1 MDQIHPILLNFQHNE
16 QEAYPV
22 IRKAQSYGVAQRGI
36 ALLTILVMVA
46 LATILAATIAKR
58 QTNTSENTGYLMRQ
72 DQSLLY
78 AKSAEAF
85 FSELLIQDSDNGSSI
100 DHLQENWAKPMPP
113 FPVEDGSVSGR
124 LMDESGKF
132 NLNNLVKADGSQVDD
147 SARRWFEKLLQ
158 RVGLP
163 AELSQ
168 AVIDWQDVDD
178 ETTEAMGAESNY
190 YQGLDPAY
198 LAPNTKFHSVEEL
211 KLVRGFEGKNYDLI
225 KPYVTALPEQTK
237 VNMNTAPALLLA
249 SIDPKVDVKSVEQEL
264 KTKQANLTYFNNV
277 DDLWKLNA
285 FSGIDEQNKTDA
297 AALLDSKS
305 NYFTAQIEVVLS
317 ERKRQFTSALVR
329 KDKQVFVYSRSLSP
343 FY

>member
-1 MDQIHPILLNFQHNE
+1 MKN
-16 QEAYPV
+16 Y
-22 IRKAQSYGVAQRGI
+22 SSQRGV

-58 QTNTSENTGYLMRQ
+58 QTNTAENTGYLMRQ

-113 FPVEDGSVSGR
+113 FPVEDGSVSGK
-124 LMDESGKF
+124 LLDESGKF
-132 NLNNLVKADGSQVDD
+132 NLNNLVKADGNQVDD

-168 AVIDWQDVDD
+168 AVIDWQDTND
-178 ETTEAMGAESNY
+178 EVTGAMGAESSY

-198 LAPNTKFHSVEEL
+198 LTPNTKFHSIEEL

-249 SIDPKVDVKSVEQEL
+249 SIDPKVDVKAIEQQLKVKETEL
-264 KTKQANLTYFNNV
+264 THFNNV
-277 DDLWKLNA
+277 DDLWKLSA
-285 FSGIDEQNKTDA
+285 FSGIDEQSKTDA
-297 AALLDSKS
+297 ASLLDSKS
-305 NYFTAQIEVVLS
+305 RYFTAQIEVVLS
-317 ERKRQFTSALVR
+317 ERKRQFTSLMMR
-329 KDKQVFVYSRSLSP
+329 KDKQVIVYSRSLAP
-343 FY
+343 F

>member
-1 MDQIHPILLNFQHNE
+1 MKI
-16 QEAYPV
+16 Y
-22 IRKAQSYGVAQRGI
+22 SSQRGI

-100 DHLQENWAKPMPP
+100 DHLQENWAKPMPA
-113 FPVEDGSVSGR
+113 FPVEDGFISGR
-124 LMDESGKF
+124 LLDESGKF
-132 NLNNLVKADGSQVDD
+132 NLNNLLKADGSVDD

-168 AVIDWQDVDD
+168 AVIDWQDAND
-178 ETTEAMGAESNY
+178 ETTGAMGAESNY
-190 YQGLDPAY
+190 YQGLDPSY
-198 LAPNTKFHSVEEL
+198 LASNTRFHQVEEL

-225 KPYVTALPEQTK
+225 APYVTALPEATK
-237 VNMNTAPALLLA
+237 INMNTAAPLLLA
-249 SIDPKVDVKSVEQEL
+249 SIDPKLDVKTLEQEL
-264 KTKQANLTYFNNV
+264 KAKQAELAYFNSV
-277 DDLWKLNA
+277 EDLWKLNA
-285 FSGIDEQNKTDA
+285 FSGIEPQNKTDA
-297 AALLDSKS
+297 AAWLDSKS

-317 ERKRQFTSALVR
+317 ERKRQFSSAMMR
-329 KDKQVFVYSRSLSP
+329 KDKQVTVYSRSLAP
-343 FY
+343 FNTVVPAP

>member
-1 MDQIHPILLNFQHNE
+1 MKI
-16 QEAYPV
+16 Y
-22 IRKAQSYGVAQRGI
+22 SSQRGI

-58 QTNTSENTGYLMRQ
+58 QTNTAENTGYLMRQ

-100 DHLQENWAKPMPP
+100 DHLQENWAKPMPA
-113 FPVEDGSVSGR
+113 FPVEDGFISGR
-124 LMDESGKF
+124 LLDESGKF
-132 NLNNLVKADGSQVDD
+132 NLNNLLKADGSVDD

-168 AVIDWQDVDD
+168 AVIDWQDADD
-178 ETTEAMGAESNY
+178 ETTGAMGAESNY
-190 YQGLDPAY
+190 YQGLDPSY
-198 LAPNTKFHSVEEL
+198 LASNTKFHQVEEL

-225 KPYVTALPEQTK
+225 APYVTALPEATK
-237 VNMNTAPALLLA
+237 INMNTAAPLLLA
-249 SIDPKVDVKSVEQEL
+249 SIDPKLDVKTLEQEL
-264 KTKQANLTYFNNV
+264 KAKQAELAYFNSV
-277 DDLWKLNA
+277 EDLWKLNA
-285 FSGIDEQNKTDA
+285 FSGIEPQNKTDA
-297 AALLDSKS
+297 AAWLDSKS

-317 ERKRQFTSALVR
+317 ERKRQFSSAMMR
-329 KDKQVFVYSRSLSP
+329 KDKQVTVYSRSLAP
-343 FY
+343 FNTVVPAP

>member
-1 MDQIHPILLNFQHNE
+1 MKN
-16 QEAYPV
+16 Y
-22 IRKAQSYGVAQRGI
+22 SSQRGV

-58 QTNTSENTGYLMRQ
+58 QTNTAENTGYLMRQ

-113 FPVEDGSVSGR
+113 FPVEDGSVSGK
-124 LMDESGKF
+124 LQDESGKF
-132 NLNNLVKADGSQVDD
+132 NLNNLVKADGNQVDD

-168 AVIDWQDVDD
+168 AVIDWQDTND
-178 ETTEAMGAESNY
+178 EVTGAMGAESSY

-198 LAPNTKFHSVEEL
+198 LTPNTKFHSIEEL

-237 VNMNTAPALLLA
+237 LNMNTAPALLLA
-249 SIDPKVDVKSVEQEL
+249 SIDPKVDVKAIEQQLKVKETEL
-264 KTKQANLTYFNNV
+264 AHFNNV
-277 DDLWKLNA
+277 GDLWKLSA
-285 FSGIDEQNKTDA
+285 FSGIDEQSKTDA
-297 AALLDSKS
+297 ASLLDSKS

-317 ERKRQFTSALVR
+317 ERKRQFTSLMMR
-329 KDKQVFVYSRSLSP
+329 KDKQVIVYSRSLAP
-343 FY
+343 F

>member
-1 MDQIHPILLNFQHNE
+1 MKN
-16 QEAYPV
+16 Y
-22 IRKAQSYGVAQRGI
+22 SSQRGV

-58 QTNTSENTGYLMRQ
+58 QTNTAENTGYLMRQ

-100 DHLQENWAKPMPP
+100 DHLQENWAKPMPS
-113 FPVEDGSVSGR
+113 FPVEDGSVSGK
-124 LMDESGKF
+124 LLDESGKF
-132 NLNNLVKADGSQVDD
+132 NLNNLVKADGNQVDD

-168 AVIDWQDVDD
+168 AVIDWQDTND
-178 ETTEAMGAESNY
+178 EVTGAMGAESSY

-198 LAPNTKFHSVEEL
+198 LTPNTKFHSIEEL

-249 SIDPKVDVKSVEQEL
+249 SIDPKVDVKAIEQQLKVKETEL
-264 KTKQANLTYFNNV
+264 AHFNNV
-277 DDLWKLNA
+277 GDLWKLSA
-285 FSGIDEQNKTDA
+285 FSGIDEQSKTDA
-297 AALLDSKS
+297 ASLLDSKS
-305 NYFTAQIEVVLS
+305 NYFTAQIEVMLS
-317 ERKRQFTSALVR
+317 ERKRQFNSLMMR
-329 KDKQVFVYSRSLSP
+329 KDKQVIVYSRSLAP
-343 FY
+343 F

>member
-1 MDQIHPILLNFQHNE
+1 MKN
-16 QEAYPV
+16 Y
-22 IRKAQSYGVAQRGI
+22 SSQRGV

-58 QTNTSENTGYLMRQ
+58 QTNTAENTGYLMRQ

-100 DHLQENWAKPMPP
+100 DHLQENWAKPMPS
-113 FPVEDGSVSGR
+113 FPVEDGSVSGK
-124 LMDESGKF
+124 LLDESGKF
-132 NLNNLVKADGSQVDD
+132 NLNNLVKADGNQVDD

-168 AVIDWQDVDD
+168 AVIDWQDTND
-178 ETTEAMGAESNY
+178 EVTGAMGAESSY

-198 LAPNTKFHSVEEL
+198 LTPNTKFHSIEEL

-237 VNMNTAPALLLA
+237 LNMNTAPALLLA
-249 SIDPKVDVKSVEQEL
+249 SIDPKVDVKAIEQQLKIKETEL
-264 KTKQANLTYFNNV
+264 THFNNV
-277 DDLWKLNA
+277 DDLWKLSA
-285 FSGIDEQNKTDA
+285 FSGIDEQSKTDA
-297 AALLDSKS
+297 ESLLDSKS
-305 NYFTAQIEVVLS
+305 NYFTAQIEVMLS
-317 ERKRQFTSALVR
+317 ERKRQFNSLMMR
-329 KDKQVFVYSRSLSP
+329 KDKQVIVYSRSLAP
-343 FY
+343 F

>member
-1 MDQIHPILLNFQHNE
+1 MKI
-16 QEAYPV
+16 Y
-22 IRKAQSYGVAQRGI
+22 SSQRGI

-58 QTNTSENTGYLMRQ
+58 QTNTAENTGYLMRQ

-100 DHLQENWAKPMPP
+100 DHLQENWAKPMPA
-113 FPVEDGSVSGR
+113 FPVEDGFISGR
-124 LMDESGKF
+124 LLDESGKF
-132 NLNNLVKADGSQVDD
+132 NLNNLLKADGSVDD

-168 AVIDWQDVDD
+168 AVIDWQDADD
-178 ETTEAMGAESNY
+178 ETTGAMGAESNN
-190 YQGLDPAY
+190 YQGLDPSY
-198 LAPNTKFHSVEEL
+198 LASNTRFHQVEEL

-225 KPYVTALPEQTK
+225 APYVTALPEATK
-237 VNMNTAPALLLA
+237 INMNTAAPLLLA
-249 SIDPKVDVKSVEQEL
+249 SIDPKLDVKTLEQEL
-264 KTKQANLTYFNNV
+264 KAKQAELAYFNSV
-277 DDLWKLNA
+277 EDLWKLNA
-285 FSGIDEQNKTDA
+285 FSGIEPQNKTDA
-297 AALLDSKS
+297 AAWLDSKS

-317 ERKRQFTSALVR
+317 ERKRQFSSAMMR
-329 KDKQVFVYSRSLSP
+329 KDKQVTVYSRSLAP
-343 FY
+343 FNTVVPAP

>member
-1 MDQIHPILLNFQHNE
+1 MIAMKND
-16 QEAYPV
+16 
-22 IRKAQSYGVAQRGI
+22 SSQRGI

-100 DHLQENWAKPMPP
+100 DHLQENWAKPMPA
-113 FPVEDGSVSGR
+113 FPVEDGFISGR
-124 LMDESGKF
+124 LLDESGKF
-132 NLNNLVKADGSQVDD
+132 NLNNLLKADGSVDD

-168 AVIDWQDVDD
+168 AVIDWQDADD
-178 ETTEAMGAESNY
+178 ETTGAMGAESNY
-190 YQGLDPAY
+190 YQGLDPSY
-198 LAPNTKFHSVEEL
+198 LASNTRFHQVEEL

-225 KPYVTALPEQTK
+225 APYVTALPEATK
-237 VNMNTAPALLLA
+237 INMNTAAPLLLA
-249 SIDPKVDVKSVEQEL
+249 SIDPKLDVKTLEQEL
-264 KTKQANLTYFNNV
+264 KAKQAELTYFNSV
-277 DDLWKLNA
+277 EDLWKLNA
-285 FSGIDEQNKTDA
+285 FSGIEPQNKTDA
-297 AALLDSKS
+297 AAWLDSKS

-317 ERKRQFTSALVR
+317 ERKRQFSSAMMR
-329 KDKQVFVYSRSLSP
+329 KDKQVTVYSRSLAP
-343 FY
+343 FNTVVPAP

>member
-1 MDQIHPILLNFQHNE
+1 MKND
-16 QEAYPV
+16 
-22 IRKAQSYGVAQRGI
+22 SSQRGI

-58 QTNTSENTGYLMRQ
+58 QTNTAENTGYLMRQ

-100 DHLQENWAKPMPP
+100 DHLQENWAKPMPA
-113 FPVEDGSVSGR
+113 FPVEDGFISGR
-124 LMDESGKF
+124 LLDESGKF
-132 NLNNLVKADGSQVDD
+132 NLNNLLKADGSVDD

-168 AVIDWQDVDD
+168 AVIDWQDADD
-178 ETTEAMGAESNY
+178 ETTGAMGAESNY
-190 YQGLDPAY
+190 YQGLDPSY
-198 LAPNTKFHSVEEL
+198 LASNTRFHQVEEL

-225 KPYVTALPEQTK
+225 APYVTALPEATK
-237 VNMNTAPALLLA
+237 INMNTAAPLLLA
-249 SIDPKVDVKSVEQEL
+249 SIDPKLDVKTLEQEL
-264 KTKQANLTYFNNV
+264 KAKQAELAYFNSV
-277 DDLWKLNA
+277 EDLWKLNA
-285 FSGIDEQNKTDA
+285 FSGIEPQNKTDA
-297 AALLDSKS
+297 AAWLDSKS

-317 ERKRQFTSALVR
+317 ERKRQFSSAMMR
-329 KDKQVFVYSRSLSP
+329 KDKQVTVYSRSLAP
-343 FY
+343 FK

>member
-1 MDQIHPILLNFQHNE
+1 MKN
-16 QEAYPV
+16 Y
-22 IRKAQSYGVAQRGI
+22 SSQRGV

-58 QTNTSENTGYLMRQ
+58 QTNTAENTGYLMRQ

-100 DHLQENWAKPMPP
+100 DHLQENWAKPMPS
-113 FPVEDGSVSGR
+113 FPVEDGSVSGK
-124 LMDESGKF
+124 LLDESGKF
-132 NLNNLVKADGSQVDD
+132 NLNNLVKADGNQVDD

-168 AVIDWQDVDD
+168 AVIDWQDTND
-178 ETTEAMGAESNY
+178 EVTGAMGAESSY

-198 LAPNTKFHSVEEL
+198 LTPNTKFHSIEEL

-237 VNMNTAPALLLA
+237 LNMNTAPALLLA
-249 SIDPKVDVKSVEQEL
+249 SIDPKVDVKAIEQQLKIKETEL
-264 KTKQANLTYFNNV
+264 THFNNV
-277 DDLWKLNA
+277 DDLWKLSA
-285 FSGIDEQNKTDA
+285 FSGIDEQSKTDA
-297 AALLDSKS
+297 ASLLDSKS

-317 ERKRQFTSALVR
+317 ERKRQFTSLMMR
-329 KDKQVFVYSRSLSP
+329 KDKQVIVYSRSLAP
-343 FY
+343 F

>member
-1 MDQIHPILLNFQHNE
+1 MKDD
-16 QEAYPV
+16 
-22 IRKAQSYGVAQRGI
+22 SSQRGI

-100 DHLQENWAKPMPP
+100 DHLQENWAKPMPA
-113 FPVEDGSVSGR
+113 FPVEDGFISGR
-124 LMDESGKF
+124 LLDESGKF
-132 NLNNLVKADGSQVDD
+132 NLNNLLKADGSVDD

-168 AVIDWQDVDD
+168 AVIDWQDADD
-178 ETTEAMGAESNY
+178 ETTGAMGAESNY
-190 YQGLDPAY
+190 YQGLDPSY
-198 LAPNTKFHSVEEL
+198 LASNTRFHQVEEL

-225 KPYVTALPEQTK
+225 APYVTALPEATK
-237 VNMNTAPALLLA
+237 INMNTAAPLLLA
-249 SIDPKVDVKSVEQEL
+249 SIDPKLDVKTLEQEL
-264 KTKQANLTYFNNV
+264 KAKQAELTYFNSV
-277 DDLWKLNA
+277 EDLWKLNA
-285 FSGIDEQNKTDA
+285 FSGIEPQNKTDA
-297 AALLDSKS
+297 AAWLDSKS

-317 ERKRQFTSALVR
+317 ERKRQFSSAMMR
-329 KDKQVFVYSRSLSP
+329 KDKQVTVYSRSLAP
-343 FY
+343 FNTVVPAP

>member
-1 MDQIHPILLNFQHNE
+1 MKND
-16 QEAYPV
+16 
-22 IRKAQSYGVAQRGI
+22 SSQRGI

-100 DHLQENWAKPMPP
+100 DHLQENWAKPMPA
-113 FPVEDGSVSGR
+113 FPVEDGFISGR
-124 LMDESGKF
+124 LLDESGKF
-132 NLNNLVKADGSQVDD
+132 NLNNLLKADGSVDD

-168 AVIDWQDVDD
+168 AVIDWQDADD
-178 ETTEAMGAESNY
+178 ETTGAMGAESNY
-190 YQGLDPAY
+190 YQGLDPSY
-198 LAPNTKFHSVEEL
+198 LASNTNFHQVEEL

-225 KPYVTALPEQTK
+225 APYVTALPEATK
-237 VNMNTAPALLLA
+237 INMNTAAPLLLA
-249 SIDPKVDVKSVEQEL
+249 SIDPKLDVKTLEQEL
-264 KTKQANLTYFNNV
+264 KAKQAELAYFNSV
-277 DDLWKLNA
+277 EDLWKLNA
-285 FSGIDEQNKTDA
+285 FSGIEPQNKTDA
-297 AALLDSKS
+297 AAWLDSKS

-317 ERKRQFTSALVR
+317 ERKRQFSSAMMR
-329 KDKQVFVYSRSLSP
+329 KDKQVTVYSRSLAP
-343 FY
+343 FNTVVPAP

>member
-1 MDQIHPILLNFQHNE
+1 MIAMKND
-16 QEAYPV
+16 
-22 IRKAQSYGVAQRGI
+22 SSQRGI

-85 FSELLIQDSDNGSSI
+85 FSELLIQDSENGGNI
-100 DHLQENWAKPMPP
+100 DHLQENWAKPMPA
-113 FPVEDGSVSGR
+113 FPVEDGFISGR
-124 LMDESGKF
+124 LLDESGKF
-132 NLNNLVKADGSQVDD
+132 NLNNLLKADGSVDD

-168 AVIDWQDVDD
+168 AVIDWQDADD
-178 ETTEAMGAESNY
+178 ETTGAMGAESNY
-190 YQGLDPAY
+190 YQGLDPSY
-198 LAPNTKFHSVEEL
+198 LASNTRFHQVEEL

-225 KPYVTALPEQTK
+225 APYVTALPEATK
-237 VNMNTAPALLLA
+237 INMNTAAPLLLA
-249 SIDPKVDVKSVEQEL
+249 SIDPKLDVKTLEQEL
-264 KTKQANLTYFNNV
+264 KAKQAELTYFNSV
-277 DDLWKLNA
+277 EDLWKLNA
-285 FSGIDEQNKTDA
+285 FSGIEPQNKTDA
-297 AALLDSKS
+297 AAWLDSKS

-317 ERKRQFTSALVR
+317 ERKRQFSSAMMR
-329 KDKQVFVYSRSLSP
+329 KDKQVTVYSRSLAP
-343 FY
+343 FNTVVPAP

>member
-1 MDQIHPILLNFQHNE
+1 MIKIKERVIKKSHGFGASQH
-16 QEAYPV
+16 
-22 IRKAQSYGVAQRGI
+22 GV

-58 QTNTSENTGYLMRQ
+58 QTNTLENTGYLMRQ
-72 DQSLLY
+72 NQSLLY

-85 FSELLIQDSDNGSSI
+85 FSELLIQDSDNGGTI

-113 FPVEDGSVSGR
+113 FPVEDGFVSGR
-124 LMDESGKF
+124 LIDESGKF
-132 NLNNLVKADGSQVDD
+132 NLNNLVKADGNQVDD

-168 AVIDWQDVDD
+168 AVIDWQDTND
-178 ETTEAMGAESNY
+178 EVTGAMGAESSY

-198 LAPNTKFHSVEEL
+198 LVPNTKFHSVDEL

-225 KPYVTALPEQTK
+225 KPYVTALPERTK
-237 VNMNTAPALLLA
+237 VNMNTASALLLA
-249 SIDPKVDVKSVEQEL
+249 SIDPKVDVKAVEQEL
-264 KTKQANLTYFNNV
+264 KRKQADLSYFNNV
-277 DDLWKLNA
+277 DDLWKLSA
-285 FSGIDEQNKTDA
+285 FSGIDEQSKTDA
-297 AALLDSKS
+297 AAMLDSKS

-317 ERKRQFTSALVR
+317 ERKRQFTSSLMR

-343 FY
+343 FQ

>member
-1 MDQIHPILLNFQHNE
+1 MD
-16 QEAYPV
+16 
-22 IRKAQSYGVAQRGI
+22 KDSSQRGI

-58 QTNTSENTGYLMRQ
+58 QTNTAENTGYLMRQ

-100 DHLQENWAKPMPP
+100 DHLQENWAKPMPA
-113 FPVEDGSVSGR
+113 FPVEDGFISGR
-124 LMDESGKF
+124 LLDESGKF
-132 NLNNLVKADGSQVDD
+132 NLNNLLKADGSVDD

-168 AVIDWQDVDD
+168 AVIDWQDADD
-178 ETTEAMGAESNY
+178 ETTGAMGAESNY
-190 YQGLDPAY
+190 YQGLDPSY
-198 LAPNTKFHSVEEL
+198 LASNTRFHQVEEL

-225 KPYVTALPEQTK
+225 APYVTALPEATK
-237 VNMNTAPALLLA
+237 INMNTAAPLLLA
-249 SIDPKVDVKSVEQEL
+249 SIDPKLDVKTLEQEL
-264 KTKQANLTYFNNV
+264 KAKQAELAYFNSV
-277 DDLWKLNA
+277 EDLWKLNA
-285 FSGIDEQNKTDA
+285 FSGIEPQNKTDA
-297 AALLDSKS
+297 AAWLDSKS

-317 ERKRQFTSALVR
+317 ERKRQFSSAMMR
-329 KDKQVFVYSRSLSP
+329 KDKQVTVYSRSLAP
-343 FY
+343 FNTVVPAP

>member
-1 MDQIHPILLNFQHNE
+1 MKND
-16 QEAYPV
+16 
-22 IRKAQSYGVAQRGI
+22 SSQRGI

-85 FSELLIQDSDNGSSI
+85 FSELLIQDSDNGGNI
-100 DHLQENWAKPMPP
+100 DHLQENWAKPMPA
-113 FPVEDGSVSGR
+113 FPVEDGFVSGR
-124 LMDESGKF
+124 LLDESGKF
-132 NLNNLVKADGSQVDD
+132 NLNNLLKADGSVDD

-168 AVIDWQDVDD
+168 AVIDWQDADD
-178 ETTEAMGAESNY
+178 ETTGAMGAESNY
-190 YQGLDPAY
+190 YQGLDPSY
-198 LAPNTKFHSVEEL
+198 LASNTKFHQVEEL

-225 KPYVTALPEQTK
+225 APYVTALPEATK
-237 VNMNTAPALLLA
+237 INMNTAAPLLLA
-249 SIDPKVDVKSVEQEL
+249 SIDPKIDVKTLEQEL
-264 KTKQANLTYFNNV
+264 KTKQAELTYFNSV
-277 DDLWKLNA
+277 EDLWKLNA
-285 FSGIDEQNKTDA
+285 FSGIEPQNKTDA
-297 AALLDSKS
+297 AAWLDSKS

-317 ERKRQFTSALVR
+317 ERKRQFTSAMMR
-329 KDKQVFVYSRSLSP
+329 KDKQVTVYSRSLAP
-343 FY
+343 FNAVVPAP

>member
-1 MDQIHPILLNFQHNE
+1 MKN
-16 QEAYPV
+16 Y
-22 IRKAQSYGVAQRGI
+22 SSQRGV

-58 QTNTSENTGYLMRQ
+58 QTNTAENTGYLMRQ

-78 AKSAEAF
+78 AKSTEAF

-113 FPVEDGSVSGR
+113 FPVEDGSVSGK
-124 LMDESGKF
+124 LQDESGKF
-132 NLNNLVKADGSQVDD
+132 NLNNLVKADGNQVDD

-168 AVIDWQDVDD
+168 AVIDWQDTND
-178 ETTEAMGAESNY
+178 EVTGAMGAESSY

-198 LAPNTKFHSVEEL
+198 LTPNTKFHSIEEL

-249 SIDPKVDVKSVEQEL
+249 SIDPKVDVKAIEQQLKVKETEL
-264 KTKQANLTYFNNV
+264 AHFNNV
-277 DDLWKLNA
+277 GDLWKLSA
-285 FSGIDEQNKTDA
+285 FSGIDEQSKTDTA
-297 AALLDSKS
+297 SLLDSKS
-305 NYFTAQIEVVLS
+305 NYFTAQIEVMLS
-317 ERKRQFTSALVR
+317 ERKRQFNSLMMR
-329 KDKQVFVYSRSLSP
+329 KDKQVIVYSRSLAP
-343 FY
+343 F

>member
-1 MDQIHPILLNFQHNE
+1 MKN
-16 QEAYPV
+16 Y
-22 IRKAQSYGVAQRGI
+22 SSQRGV

-58 QTNTSENTGYLMRQ
+58 QTNTAENTGYLMRQ

-85 FSELLIQDSDNGSSI
+85 FSELLIQDSDNGGNI
-100 DHLQENWAKPMPP
+100 DHLQENWAKPMPS
-113 FPVEDGSVSGR
+113 FPVEDGSVSGK
-124 LMDESGKF
+124 LLDESGKF
-132 NLNNLVKADGSQVDD
+132 NLNNLVKADGNQVDD

-168 AVIDWQDVDD
+168 AVIDWQDTND
-178 ETTEAMGAESNY
+178 EVTGAMGAESSY

-198 LAPNTKFHSVEEL
+198 LTPNTKFHSIEEL

-237 VNMNTAPALLLA
+237 LNMNTAPALLLA
-249 SIDPKVDVKSVEQEL
+249 SIDPKVDVKAIEQQLKIKETEL
-264 KTKQANLTYFNNV
+264 THFNNV
-277 DDLWKLNA
+277 DDLWKLSA
-285 FSGIDEQNKTDA
+285 FSGIDEQSKTDA
-297 AALLDSKS
+297 ASLLDSKS
-305 NYFTAQIEVVLS
+305 NYFTAQIEVMLS
-317 ERKRQFTSALVR
+317 ERKRQFNSLMMR
-329 KDKQVFVYSRSLSP
+329 KDKQVIVYSRSLAP
-343 FY
+343 F

>member
-1 MDQIHPILLNFQHNE
+1 MIAMKDD
-16 QEAYPV
+16 
-22 IRKAQSYGVAQRGI
+22 SSQRGI

-100 DHLQENWAKPMPP
+100 DHLQENWAKPMPA
-113 FPVEDGSVSGR
+113 FPVEDGFVSGR
-124 LMDESGKF
+124 LLDESGKF
-132 NLNNLVKADGSQVDD
+132 NLNNLLKADGSVDD

-168 AVIDWQDVDD
+168 AVIDWQDADD
-178 ETTEAMGAESNY
+178 ETTGAMGAESNY
-190 YQGLDPAY
+190 YQGLDPSY
-198 LAPNTKFHSVEEL
+198 LASNTRFHQVEEL

-225 KPYVTALPEQTK
+225 APYVTALPEATK
-237 VNMNTAPALLLA
+237 INMNTAAPLLLA
-249 SIDPKVDVKSVEQEL
+249 SIDPKLDVKTLEQEL
-264 KTKQANLTYFNNV
+264 KAKQAELTYFNSV
-277 DDLWKLNA
+277 EDLWKLNA
-285 FSGIDEQNKTDA
+285 FSGIEPQNKTDA
-297 AALLDSKS
+297 AAWLDSKS

-317 ERKRQFTSALVR
+317 ERKRQFTSAMMR
-329 KDKQVFVYSRSLSP
+329 KDKQVTVYSRSLAP
-343 FY
+343 FNTVVPAP

>member
-1 MDQIHPILLNFQHNE
+1 MKN
-16 QEAYPV
+16 Y
-22 IRKAQSYGVAQRGI
+22 SSQRGV

-58 QTNTSENTGYLMRQ
+58 QTNTAENTGYLMRQ
-72 DQSLLY
+72 NQSLLY

-113 FPVEDGSVSGR
+113 FPVEDGSVSGK
-124 LMDESGKF
+124 LLDESGKF
-132 NLNNLVKADGSQVDD
+132 NLNNLVKADGNQVDD

-168 AVIDWQDVDD
+168 AVIDWQDTND
-178 ETTEAMGAESNY
+178 EVTGAMGAESSY

-198 LAPNTKFHSVEEL
+198 LTPNTKFHSIEEL

-249 SIDPKVDVKSVEQEL
+249 SIDPKVDVKAIEQQLKVKETEL
-264 KTKQANLTYFNNV
+264 THFNNV
-277 DDLWKLNA
+277 DDLWKLSA
-285 FSGIDEQNKTDA
+285 FSGIDEQSKTDA
-297 AALLDSKS
+297 ASLLDSKS

-317 ERKRQFTSALVR
+317 ERKRQFTSLMMR
-329 KDKQVFVYSRSLSP
+329 KDKQVIVYSRSLAP
-343 FY
+343 F

>member
-1 MDQIHPILLNFQHNE
+1 MKI
-16 QEAYPV
+16 Y
-22 IRKAQSYGVAQRGI
+22 SSQRGI

-58 QTNTSENTGYLMRQ
+58 QTNTAENTGYLMRQ

-100 DHLQENWAKPMPP
+100 DHLQENWAKPMPA
-113 FPVEDGSVSGR
+113 FPVEDGFISGR
-124 LMDESGKF
+124 LLDESGKF
-132 NLNNLVKADGSQVDD
+132 NLNNLLKADGSVDD

-168 AVIDWQDVDD
+168 AVIDWQDADD
-178 ETTEAMGAESNY
+178 ETTGAMGAESNY
-190 YQGLDPAY
+190 YQGLDPSY
-198 LAPNTKFHSVEEL
+198 LASNTRFHQVEEL

-225 KPYVTALPEQTK
+225 APYVTALPEATK
-237 VNMNTAPALLLA
+237 INMNTAAPLLLA
-249 SIDPKVDVKSVEQEL
+249 SIDPKLDVKTLEQEL
-264 KTKQANLTYFNNV
+264 KAKQAELTYFNSLE
-277 DDLWKLNA
+277 DLWKLNA
-285 FSGIDEQNKTDA
+285 FSGIEPQNKTDA
-297 AALLDSKS
+297 AAWLDSKS

-317 ERKRQFTSALVR
+317 ERKRQFTSAMMR
-329 KDKQVFVYSRSLSP
+329 
-343 FY
+343 

>member
-1 MDQIHPILLNFQHNE
+1 MKN
-16 QEAYPV
+16 Y
-22 IRKAQSYGVAQRGI
+22 SSQRGV

-58 QTNTSENTGYLMRQ
+58 QTNTAENTGYLMRQ

-85 FSELLIQDSDNGSSI
+85 FSELLIQDSDNGGSI
-100 DHLQENWAKPMPP
+100 DHLQENWAKPMPS
-113 FPVEDGSVSGR
+113 FPVEDGSVSGK
-124 LMDESGKF
+124 LLDESGKF
-132 NLNNLVKADGSQVDD
+132 NLNNLVKADGNQVDD

-168 AVIDWQDVDD
+168 AVIDWQDTND
-178 ETTEAMGAESNY
+178 EVTGAMGAESSY
-190 YQGLDPAY
+190 YQGLNPAY
-198 LAPNTKFHSVEEL
+198 LTPNTKFHSIEEL

-249 SIDPKVDVKSVEQEL
+249 SIDPKVDVKAIEQQLKIKETEL
-264 KTKQANLTYFNNV
+264 THFNNV
-277 DDLWKLNA
+277 DDLWKLSA
-285 FSGIDEQNKTDA
+285 FSGIDEQSKTDA
-297 AALLDSKS
+297 ASLLDSKS
-305 NYFTAQIEVVLS
+305 NYFTAQIEVMLS
-317 ERKRQFTSALVR
+317 ERKRQFNSLMMR
-329 KDKQVFVYSRSLSP
+329 KDKQVIVYSRSLAP
-343 FY
+343 F

>member
-1 MDQIHPILLNFQHNE
+1 MIAMKND
-16 QEAYPV
+16 
-22 IRKAQSYGVAQRGI
+22 SSQRGI

-85 FSELLIQDSDNGSSI
+85 FSELLIQDSDNGGNI
-100 DHLQENWAKPMPP
+100 DHLQENWAKPMPA
-113 FPVEDGSVSGR
+113 FPVEDGFVSGR
-124 LMDESGKF
+124 LLDESGKF
-132 NLNNLVKADGSQVDD
+132 NLNNLLKADGSVDD

-168 AVIDWQDVDD
+168 AVIDWQDADD
-178 ETTEAMGAESNY
+178 ETTGAMGAESNY
-190 YQGLDPAY
+190 YQGLDPSY
-198 LAPNTKFHSVEEL
+198 LASNTKFHQVEEL

-225 KPYVTALPEQTK
+225 APYVTALPEATK
-237 VNMNTAPALLLA
+237 INMNTAAPLLLA
-249 SIDPKVDVKSVEQEL
+249 SIDPKLDVKTLEQEL
-264 KTKQANLTYFNNV
+264 KAKQAEFTYFNSV
-277 DDLWKLNA
+277 EDLWKLNA
-285 FSGIDEQNKTDA
+285 FSGIEPQNKTDA
-297 AALLDSKS
+297 AAWLDSKS

-317 ERKRQFTSALVR
+317 ERKRQFTSAMMR
-329 KDKQVFVYSRSLSP
+329 KDKQVTVYSRSLAP
-343 FY
+343 FNTVVPAP

>member
-1 MDQIHPILLNFQHNE
+1 MIAMKND
-16 QEAYPV
+16 
-22 IRKAQSYGVAQRGI
+22 SSQRGI

-100 DHLQENWAKPMPP
+100 DHLQENWAKPMPA
-113 FPVEDGSVSGR
+113 FPVEDGFISGR
-124 LMDESGKF
+124 LLDESGKF
-132 NLNNLVKADGSQVDD
+132 NLNNLLKADGSVDD

-168 AVIDWQDVDD
+168 AVIDWQDADD
-178 ETTEAMGAESNY
+178 ETTGAMGAESNY
-190 YQGLDPAY
+190 YQGLDPSY
-198 LAPNTKFHSVEEL
+198 LASNTRFHQVEEL

-225 KPYVTALPEQTK
+225 APYVTALPEATK
-237 VNMNTAPALLLA
+237 INMNTAAPLLLA
-249 SIDPKVDVKSVEQEL
+249 SIDPKLDVKTLEQEL
-264 KTKQANLTYFNNV
+264 KAKQAELTYFNSLE
-277 DDLWKLNA
+277 DLWKLNA
-285 FSGIDEQNKTDA
+285 FSGIEPQNKTDA
-297 AALLDSKS
+297 AAWLDSKS

-317 ERKRQFTSALVR
+317 ERKRQFSSAMMR
-329 KDKQVFVYSRSLSP
+329 KDKQVTVYSRSLAP
-343 FY
+343 FNTVVPAP

>member
-1 MDQIHPILLNFQHNE
+1 MKN
-16 QEAYPV
+16 Y
-22 IRKAQSYGVAQRGI
+22 SSQRGV

-58 QTNTSENTGYLMRQ
+58 QTNTAENTGYLMRQ
-72 DQSLLY
+72 NQSLLY

-85 FSELLIQDSDNGSSI
+85 FSKLLIQDSDNGSSI

-113 FPVEDGSVSGR
+113 FPVEDGSVSGK
-124 LMDESGKF
+124 LLDESGKF
-132 NLNNLVKADGSQVDD
+132 NLNNLVKADGNQVDD

-168 AVIDWQDVDD
+168 AVIDWQDTND
-178 ETTEAMGAESNY
+178 EVTGAMGAESSY

-198 LAPNTKFHSVEEL
+198 LTPNTKFHSIEEL

-249 SIDPKVDVKSVEQEL
+249 SIDPKVDVKAIEQQLKVKETEL
-264 KTKQANLTYFNNV
+264 THFNNV
-277 DDLWKLNA
+277 DDLWKLSA
-285 FSGIDEQNKTDA
+285 FSGIDEQSKTDA
-297 AALLDSKS
+297 ASLLDSKS
-305 NYFTAQIEVVLS
+305 SYFTAQIEVVLS
-317 ERKRQFTSALVR
+317 ERKRQFTSLMMR
-329 KDKQVFVYSRSLSP
+329 KDKQVIVYSRSLAP
-343 FY
+343 F